1 MKIEKHVEAIKVKA
15 KEKVVWVKKNRKKVL
30 KGVANGLL
38 IIVPS
43 AIACCLGKRCSEQN
57 EEIELKD
64 RQLSDKDRQLSD
76 YSDAIDYFQKKEI
89 ENQRTIKQQASEL
102 LRLGR
107 SSGGKK
113 MNSFRG
119 SNSGTDSDYDD
130 L

>member
-89 ENQRTIKQQASEL
+89 ESLENQRAAEKAASDG
-102 LRLGR
+102 LRHG
-107 SSGGKK
+107 SSECGKY
-113 MNSFRG
+113 MNSLR
-119 SNSGTDSDYDD
+119 NSDSDEM
-130 L
+130 